1 MSAGHAERLLL
12 ADGSAEEAKRYR
24 EVAEAVVELRQRA
37 LDESF
42 DGVAEVRQDALE
54 KLSEARREFKE
65 LNRIC
70 LRHAAKTLDAQR
82 RASGQTSDVESEA
95 IFYDITNPISR

>member
-1 MSAGHAERLLL
+1 M
-12 ADGSAEEAKRYR
+12 ADGDAEEATRYR

-37 LDESF
+37 VDECF
-42 DGVAEVRQDALE
+42 DGAAEVRQDAFE
-54 KLSEARREFKE
+54 KLSEARRELKE

-70 LRHAAKTLDAQR
+70 LRHSAKTLDAQR
-82 RASGQTSDVESEA
+82 RAAGQTSDIESEA